1 MILEVAILNIKT
13 GMSHDFEDAFQEASS
28 IIASMPGYISHD
40 LQKCLEKS
48 DRYLL
53 LVYWQKLEDHTV
65 GFRQSVEYETW
76 KQLLHHFYD
85 PFPIVEH
92 YYPIYIN

>member
-1 MILEVAILNIKT
+1 MILEVAILNIKA
-13 GMSHDFEDAFQEASS
+13 GMSDSFERSFQKASP
-28 IIASMPGYISHD
+28 IIAAMPGYISHD

-53 LVYWQKLEDHTV
+53 LVRWDKLEDHTV
-65 GFRQSVEYETW
+65 GFRQSAEYETW
-76 KQLLHHFYD
+76 KQLLHHFYE

-92 YYPIYIN
+92 YSTVEL